1 MNEYKST
8 KRGRPPKYFNEEE
21 RQEAQKLYR
30 KKWYESNKDK
40 VKLSYNPEKAKENRK
55 KRILSGYFVIF
66 SDERFE
72 FYMGFSKD
80 IKARVNDILRNI
92 KDLDKSSP
100 LIDKFAKNVLWR
112 YKMLCFIDEKEDTI
126 IDDLKGEWSEYYEL

>member
-1 MNEYKST
+1 M
-8 KRGRPPKYFNEEE
+8 
-21 RQEAQKLYR
+21 
-30 KKWYESNKDK
+30 
-40 VKLSYNPEKAKENRK
+40 KLSYNPEKAKENRK

-66 SDERFE
+66 SDERFG